1 MPSQKS
7 NHLLR
12 VTTYHQA
19 PKSRRWYAS
28 STQDYW
34 LEPARVVKSPMLLSR
49 DPDTM
54 EEVDRALVEHHTE
67 KVEGEREWIAW
78 YALPWYKR
86 MFKRRP
92 FGYKPLFKNATMDE
106 VLSNGS

>member
-1 MPSQKS
+1 M
-7 NHLLR
+7 
-12 VTTYHQA
+12 YHQA

-34 LEPARVVKSPMLLSR
+34 LEPARVVKTPICLSR

-54 EEVDRALVEHHTE
+54 EEIDRKLADYQTE
-67 KVEGEREWIAW
+67 RVEGEREWIAW
-78 YALPWYKR
+78 YALPWWR
-86 MFKRRP
+86 RIFARRP
-92 FGYKPLFKNATMDE
+92 AGVKPLFRKHTMEE